1 MLPHMGS
8 TVTKNFVLPKFPYM
22 VCAKGGER
30 EDISSTWGERSLAD
44 AALLIFYSRSSTPV
58 EDISIYGSTTTPHE
72 LKRIIFVSWTF
83 FSYF

>member
-30 EDISSTWGERSLAD
+30 IYNLGERSLAD
-44 AALLIFYSRSSTPV
+44 AALLIFCPRSSTPA
-58 EDISIYGSTTTPHE
+58 EDIYG
-72 LKRIIFVSWTF
+72 
-83 FSYF
+83 